1 MSDGFPQGCVL
12 LPLFFI
18 VCMNC
23 IDSESQVIESLT
35 GGSYRSAVCSLRI
48 IWYCVHF
55 LTGSS
60 TCIFSVFCCVPT
72 SWNETQ
78 HKKDL
83 GTVFLQKPKTVHAAS
98 EWYCSRPRSSTF
110 LTGVICTNDGR
121 RNKAI
126 DPRIGTENLVIPEV
140 YRSVVIKRELPN
152 IAKLSAIKSV
162 FVPILTY
169 GHEFWA
175 MIEGMLSEVL
185 AAKIRFWESLRR
197 RCDTSR
203 QNTQLWNS

>member
-1 MSDGFPQGCVL
+1 MSNGFPQGCVL
-12 LPLFFI
+12 FPLFFTF
-18 VCMNC
+18 CMNC
-23 IDSESQVIESLT
+23 IDSKSQVIESVT
-35 GGSYRSAVCSLRI
+35 GGSYRLVVCSLRT

-60 TCIFSVFCCVPT
+60 TCTCSVFCCVPT

-83 GTVFLQKPKTVHAAS
+83 DIVFLQKPKTVHAAS
-98 EWYCSRPRSSTF
+98 EWHCSRPRSSTS

-126 DPRIGTENLVIPEV
+126 DPKIGKENLVIPEV
-140 YRSVVIKRELPN
+140 CRSVVIKTKLPN

-162 FVPILTY
+162 FLPILTY
-169 GHEFWA
+169 GNESWA

-185 AAKIRFWESLRR
+185 AAKIGFWESLRR

-203 QNTQLWNS
+203 QNTQL